1 MENNAF
7 DSVES
12 KQDDARESKTISL
25 APEIENFNWT
35 AYACLFIIGV
45 GSLLPW
51 NFFITPELYWQGFN
65 SSMAIFMTKELFSRK
80 NFKIQTHPMI

>member
-12 KQDDARESKTISL
+12 KQDGARESKTTSL
-25 APEIENFNWT
+25 APQVEKFNWT
-35 AYACLFIIGV
+35 AYSCLFIIGV

-51 NFFITPELYWQGFN
+51 NFFITPELYWQVFQYRLIVYN
-65 SSMAIFMTKELFSRK
+65 L
-80 NFKIQTHPMI
+80 

>member
-12 KQDDARESKTISL
+12 KQDGAREFKTTSL
-25 APEIENFNWT
+25 VPQVEKLNWT
-35 AYACLFIIGV
+35 AYFCLFIIGV

-51 NFFITPELYWQGFN
+51 NFFYYARTLLAGI
-65 SSMAIFMTKELFSRK
+65 SI
-80 NFKIQTHPMI
+80 

>member
-12 KQDDARESKTISL
+12 KQDDVRESETSSL
-25 APEIENFNWT
+25 APQVENFNWT
-35 AYACLFIIGV
+35 AYICLLIIGV

-51 NFFITPELYWQGFN
+51 NFFITPELYWQVFN
-65 SSMAIFMTKELFSRK
+65 SSKAIFMTGELFSRK